1 MLGPGLFRPFSN
13 SVEIEFATPGAHPPG
28 PPGAPPRGW
37 GRGIE
42 ASNPRGPGDFFSET
56 PGDAGAIL
64 LHKFEDFWLFGSRIL
79 QILNEILDI
88 IQFSE
93 SYKLH
98 FP

>member
-1 MLGPGLFRPFSN
+1 MNNHIIAVAEIYTSRVCNPGGS
-13 SVEIEFATPGAHPPG
+13 S
-28 PPGAPPRGW
+28 PGAPPRGW

-93 SYKLH
+93 S
-98 FP
+98 